1 MKTNA
6 IIRICIYSLLILILL
21 GIFGSVLGFGMYM
34 MDGRLYFEDHSID
47 PLAPTEALQE
57 IDIEYISPDVRNI
70 EIDWVA
76 GNIYITRDDVISDI
90 VITETGPANSEYKM
104 VCKQSG
110 QTLKIEFC
118 EDHEGL
124 HLFGNNHSFSKDL
137 SIRVPANWTC
147 KDLEIDAAAADVT
160 VTGMEISEMDF
171 DGASGML
178 TLDGCDIGKLNVD
191 TASGDVEFSGKL
203 DILDFNAASA
213 RFDGEFFN
221 IPRDLKLD
229 AMSGDL
235 TIVIPEHSGVNL
247 KLDTMSGSFDSDFDF
262 RTTGSGYQC
271 GDGACQIRVSA
282 MSSDVHILKGIS
294 KPAENCNH

>member
-1 MKTNA
+1 MKANA
-6 IIRICIYSLLILILL
+6 IIRIVCFSLAIVLLSSILL
-21 GIFGSVLGFGMYM
+21 GALAFGMYVS
-34 MDGRLYFEDHSID
+34 DGRIHFEEHNTDS
-47 PLAPTEALQE
+47 PVPTEALQE
-57 IDIEYISPDVRNI
+57 IDIQYISPDVRNI
-70 EIDWVA
+70 EIDWVC
-76 GNIYITRDDVISDI
+76 GNIQIMKGDVISDI
-90 VITETGPANSEYKM
+90 VITETAPSNFEYKM

-124 HLFGNNHSFSKDL
+124 HLIGNNHSISKDL

-147 KDLEIDAAAADVT
+147 KDLDIDAAAADVT
-160 VTGMEISEMDF
+160 VNGTEISEMDF

-203 DILDFNAASA
+203 DVLDFNAASA

-262 RTTGSGYQC
+262 RTVGSGYQC